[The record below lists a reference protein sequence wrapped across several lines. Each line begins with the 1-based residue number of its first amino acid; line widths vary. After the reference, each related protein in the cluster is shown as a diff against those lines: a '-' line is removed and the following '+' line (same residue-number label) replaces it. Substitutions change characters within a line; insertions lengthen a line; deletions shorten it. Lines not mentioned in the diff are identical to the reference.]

1 MLDMSKTVSLL
12 LVLCVSG
19 AERMASAP
27 ICAHEHPECQTVSLA
42 DLFNR
47 VVQHSARLHGL
58 SSDLHS
64 EFEQYFIPSKNQIG
78 TRKCHTSY
86 IVTPNGKEHAQKL
99 AGEELTEVILKLLM
113 AWGEPLAQF
122 HQSMTQQQD
131 YNIYS
136 SNKALEMSDMVHE
149 LKNGVQK
156 VAEKMQLLG
165 ILSNFLNWE
174 DSLESLDADSSS
186 VFSVDNLNLLHCF
199 RRDSDKIWSYLKIL
213 KCRILPENGC

>member
-1 MLDMSKTVSLL
+1 MLKMSKS
-12 LVLCVSG
+12 
-19 AERMASAP
+19 
-27 ICAHEHPECQTVSLA
+27 

-47 VVQHSARLHGL
+47 VIQHSARLHGL
-58 SSDLHS
+58 SSDLYS
-64 EFEQYFIPSKNQIG
+64 EFEQYFIPSINQIG

-86 IVTPNGKEHAQKL
+86 IGTPNGKEHAQKL

-113 AWGEPLAQF
+113 AWGEPLTQF

-131 YNIYS
+131 SNIYS
-136 SNKALEMSDMVHE
+136 SSKAMEMSDMVHD
-149 LKNGVQK
+149 LKNSVQK

-165 ILSNFLNWE
+165 ILSNFLNGE
-174 DSLESLDADSSS
+174 NSLESLDTDSSS
-186 VFSVDNLNLLHCF
+186 VFFVDHLNLLHCF

>member
-1 MLDMSKTVSLL
+1 FSLAACSVLWVSLL
-12 LVLCVSG
+12 L
-19 AERMASAP
+19 M
-27 ICAHEHPECQTVSLA
+27 ICAHGYPECQTISLA

-47 VVQHSARLHGL
+47 VIQHSARLHRL
-58 SSDLHS
+58 SSDLYS
-64 EFEQYFIPSKNQIG
+64 EFEQYLIPSKNEIG

-136 SNKALEMSDMVHE
+136 SNKAMEMSDMVHE

-165 ILSNFLNWE
+165 ILSTFLNGE
-174 DSLESLDADSSS
+174 DTLHSLESESSS
-186 VFSVDNLNLLHCF
+186 VFSVDHLNFLHCF

-213 KCRILPENGC
+213 KCRILPESGC